1 MPHTYTVTFTLAEL
15 AIACV
20 AAAMAYGLWLVCA
33 DTDRAKRRSMRRKR
47 TGQIRPHRRKCG
59 QISIPTLDVGR

>member
-20 AAAMAYGLWLVCA
+20 AAAMAYGLWLVCV
-33 DTDRAKRRSMRRKR
+33 DSDRAKRRSMRRKR
-47 TGQIRPHRRKCG
+47 MGKLRPHRRNCD
-59 QISIPTLDVGR
+59 QISIPRLDAGR